1 MKGSLFNQILD
12 AIFVYEAECFDRKAH
27 NVRMNRNIR
36 YQLFREVVDKQMVG
50 IEIDLLQR
58 KIAGLDII
66 IDNAVETFIVD

>member
-1 MKGSLFNQILD
+1 MKDSLFNQILD

-50 IEIDLLQR
+50 IELDLLQK

-66 IDNAVETFIVD
+66 IDDTIETFVVD

>member
-1 MKGSLFNQILD
+1 MKDSLFNQILD
-12 AIFVYEAECFDRKAH
+12 AIYAYEAKCFDRRAH

>member
-1 MKGSLFNQILD
+1 MKDSLFNQILD

-50 IEIDLLQR
+50 IELDLLQK
-58 KIAGLDII
+58 KIAGLDIV
-66 IDNAVETFIVD
+66 IDDTVDTFVVD

>member
-12 AIFVYEAECFDRKAH
+12 TIYAYEAECLGRKAH

-50 IEIDLLQR
+50 IEYDLSQK
-58 KIAGLDII
+58 KIAGLDIV
-66 IDNAVETFIVD
+66 IDDTVDTFVVD